1 MAVGNSIRGASQF
14 GCLRRLENDRENLPA
29 IVFREVG
36 PGGGHYRQIGRE
48 RAGFAANCAGFC
60 AKSNRRFP

>member
-1 MAVGNSIRGASQF
+1 MVVENSIRRASQF
-14 GCLRRLENDRENLPA
+14 GCLGRLENDRENLPA

-36 PGGGHYRQIGRE
+36 PSGGHYRQIGWE
-48 RAGFAANCAGFC
+48 CAGFVLKCAGIC